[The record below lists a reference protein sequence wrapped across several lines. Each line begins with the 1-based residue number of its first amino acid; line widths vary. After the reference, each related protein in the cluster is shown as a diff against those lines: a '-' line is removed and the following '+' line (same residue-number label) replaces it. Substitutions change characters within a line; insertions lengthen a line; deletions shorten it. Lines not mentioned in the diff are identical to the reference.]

1 MWQWIVG
8 FVAIVVLQ
16 GCGGSGVDRFVRTRS
31 PIIAMT
37 HVRVIDG
44 TGRPG
49 KDDQTLIIQ
58 DGRISGLSDGSD
70 ARIPVGADILYLPG
84 RTVIPGL
91 VGMHEHLFY
100 QIESPSSG
108 TAMIPAQAAF
118 AKLYL
123 ANGVTTIRTAGTVDF
138 AGDLRI
144 KRLIDHGSEPGPKIH
159 VTGPYL
165 NARAGAQDPEGITR
179 EVAAQAEQGATSMK
193 AYTTLRSSE
202 LRAAITAA
210 HERGLRI
217 TGHLCAVGYREA
229 ASLGIDNLEHGLV
242 MDTEFYSGKQPDVCP
257 NQGAVLGELLGMDV
271 TDAAIQETIRELV
284 RHGVR
289 VTSTLAVL
297 ESYTARDSISD
308 PRLPILLASRIRSAF
323 NAAHDAWSKRDSAE
337 PRAWARILRIE
348 MQFERRF
355 VAAGGHLMA
364 GADPTGWGG
373 TMAGFADVRGLE
385 LLVEAGLTP
394 EQAIKVST
402 ANGAD
407 FLRESETIGS
417 IESGKQADLIV
428 IRGNPSANISDV
440 QNVELVFKDGVGY
453 DPAALIG
460 ATAGTV
466 GQYDPGRLLRW
477 PPFTMILGAVLLLL
491 AVRVFR
497 FSRGGLSALVQSGDS
512 KMRATNRN
520 SNDRARASHS
530 LSSF

>member
-8 FVAIVVLQ
+8 FVAIVLLQ
-16 GCGGSGVDRFVRTRS
+16 GCGGSGVDRYVRTRS
-31 PIIAMT
+31 RVIAMT

-58 DGRISGLSDGSD
+58 DGRISGLSNASD
-70 ARIPVGADILYLPG
+70 ARVPAGADILDLPG

-108 TAMIPAQAAF
+108 TVAVAAQAAF
-118 AKLYL
+118 ARLYL
-123 ANGVTTIRTAGTVDF
+123 ASGVTTIRTAGTVDLG
-138 AGDLRI
+138 GDLRI
-144 KRLIDHGSEPGPKIH
+144 KRLIDGGSEPGPKIH

-165 NARAGAQDPEGITR
+165 NARAGVPDPEGIAR

-193 AYTTLRSSE
+193 AYTTLRTSE

-242 MDTEFYSGKQPDVCP
+242 MDTEFYSGKEPDICP
-257 NQGAVLGELLGMDV
+257 SQGDVLGELLGMDI
-271 TDAAIQETIRELV
+271 TNAAIQETIRQLV

-297 ESYTARDSISD
+297 ESYTARDSIPD
-308 PRLPILLASRIRSAF
+308 PRIPILLASRIRGTF
-323 NAAHDAWSKRDSAE
+323 DTAHDAWSERDSAGS
-337 PRAWARILRIE
+337 RAWAGVLRKE
-348 MQFERRF
+348 MQFERQF
-355 VAAGGHLMA
+355 MAAGGRLMA

-373 TMAGFADVRGLE
+373 TMAGFADLRGLE

-417 IESGKQADLIV
+417 IETGNQADLVV

-440 QNVELVFKDGVGY
+440 QSVELVFKDGVGY
-453 DPAALIG
+453 DPAALIA
-460 ATAGTV
+460 ATEGTV

-477 PPFTMILGAVLLLL
+477 PPFIVMLGVVLVLV

-497 FSRGGLSALVQSGDS
+497 FSRSRLSASSPILLP
-512 KMRATNRN
+512 KPE
-520 SNDRARASHS
+520 ARSPKPEA
-530 LSSF
+530 